1 LTIRPRNPPAP
12 GCVLRSLG
20 SPAEEVERTLR
31 TGRDH
36 GGAGRA
42 TAETSRCHQS
52 RPPGCWLRSAE
63 AGASLHPVTHHT
75 WARVLLLAVVAVLV
89 LAGHCYWCVVGA
101 LAGQNYC
108 QRLRSFR
115 PDTHMKP
122 WIIAALMCSACAA
135 YAAED
140 DNKIHPTCVEENN
153 TRRCWVDHGPP
164 TGVRPPQLQPVAPAP
179 QAAIPPPAP
188 AMVPFPPPPRWWPPP
203 LIFRF
208 GPYGLTVPRRY
219 PAPPSGRAP
228 VY

>member
-1 LTIRPRNPPAP
+1 
-12 GCVLRSLG
+12 
-20 SPAEEVERTLR
+20 
-31 TGRDH
+31 
-36 GGAGRA
+36 
-42 TAETSRCHQS
+42 
-52 RPPGCWLRSAE
+52 
-63 AGASLHPVTHHT
+63 
-75 WARVLLLAVVAVLV
+75 
-89 LAGHCYWCVVGA
+89 
-101 LAGQNYC
+101 
-108 QRLRSFR
+108 
-115 PDTHMKP
+115 MKP
-122 WIIAALMCSACAA
+122 WIIAALICSACAA

-140 DNKIHPTCVEENN
+140 DDKIHPTCVEENN